1 MADVNITNG
10 TLIPSAKD
18 LLMVI
23 PRLAQY
29 AFYQLPEQMD
39 SIYSKIRSG
48 GSMIADATAMNTT
61 TATITNTSNIA
72 AQTSA
77 AAAQVASESA
87 DNGFFSWFM
96 TTFNFEGAGFG
107 GMFSY
112 FSSRWALAT
121 FAVVRSTTDQAQREL
136 TYRFCSRS
144 SSIAPTSMPR
154 RART

>member
-1 MADVNITNG
+1 
-10 TLIPSAKD
+10 
-18 LLMVI
+18 MVI

-29 AFYQLPEQMD
+29 AFYQLPEQVD
-39 SIYSKIRSG
+39 SVYSKIRSG
-48 GSMIADATAMNTT
+48 GSIIADATAMNTT
-61 TATITNTSNIA
+61 TATITNATSVA

-77 AAAQVASESA
+77 AAAQIASESA

-121 FAVVRSTTDQAQREL
+121 FAVVRQTIGQTQYL
-136 TYRFCSRS
+136 G
-144 SSIAPTSMPR
+144 
-154 RART
+154 